1 MRNDQIKIKTNDKK
15 EEVESLI
22 FSCKS
27 AIDIC

>member
-27 AIDIC
+27 AIDIF